1 MMISSTGR
9 LHVEN
14 VMGMAVTFDLRTP
27 HVGDD
32 ALSEAIAWLH
42 HVDHVFSTWNP
53 DSEISAL
60 GRGELTL
67 AELSDEVTDVLTS
80 CEAIR
85 RDTNGAFDVFEVPAP
100 NGTRVDPSGFVK
112 GWAVEKAAEILES
125 REVRD
130 FTINAGGDIA
140 VRGSASTGEAW
151 RIGIRHPANAHAMA
165 LVVEATGP
173 LGVATSATYE
183 RGAHIVDPRVGHT
196 AISLASATVVGPDLG
211 LADAYATTLFV
222 MGREGLDW
230 LEDRPGYDGYI
241 ISHDE
246 MTHWTAGFNQY
257 LASHGRP

>member
-1 MMISSTGR
+1 MISSTGH
-9 LHVEN
+9 LHVEH

-27 HVGDD
+27 NVGGDT
-32 ALSEAIAWLH
+32 LGEAIAWLH
-42 HVDHVFSTWNP
+42 HVDHVFSTWDP
-53 DSEISAL
+53 DSEISGL

-85 RDTNGAFDVFEVPAP
+85 RETDGAFDVFEVPAP
-100 NGTRVDPSGFVK
+100 NGTRLDPSGFVK
-112 GWAVEKAAEILES
+112 GWAVERAAEMLES

-140 VRGSASTGEAW
+140 VRGSASAGEAW
-151 RIGIRHPANAHAMA
+151 RIGVRHPTVAGALA

-173 LGVATSATYE
+173 VGVATSATYE
-183 RGAHIVDPRVGHT
+183 RGAHIVDPRFGGT
-196 AISLASATVVGPDLG
+196 AIGLASATVVGPDLG

-230 LEDRPGYDGYI
+230 LEGQTGYDGYVI
-241 ISHDE
+241 THDD
-246 MTHWTAGFNQY
+246 MTFWTAGFNQY
-257 LASHGRP
+257 LASDG